1 MSVLNKKV
9 LSLIQDV
16 AGCNHITDQIVN
28 KTADRMYMIYIR
40 IALANY
46 CKSEFS
52 QHKQCPKSPVRS
64 NAQNMI

>member
-1 MSVLNKKV
+1 M
-9 LSLIQDV
+9 
-16 AGCNHITDQIVN
+16 ARHAFTDQIVN